1 MCNVNI
7 LNLSSNDPAYQ
18 YKVQKIIQKTVR
30 VPSSLYTMNLGSLS
44 TYQAPLSSI
53 KVNWNQSS
61 DRRDPHI
68 QSNSGRSQGS
78 FYHGSS
84 LRHTQ
89 TRERPGATSPGGV
102 GVDIKHNSYNRYMN
116 RLKAPYLKRGPIPTT
131 FGVPIP
137 FNPAFPVY
145 GGKTMKTS
153 IINNC
158 NCDGMNNNNIY
169 NVNDKANLSG
179 DHLYDVVYNVGNYVY
194 CQKSVNTPFL
204 KAQIMDI
211 SEEGLYTIL
220 FTIDSTIMTVEYS
233 SIIPY
238 FNCDNCHSTNENNI
252 MTEIDMIIGKT
263 DFGAEINNCE
273 LLNLYTGPNAIPYIL
288 NLLKYTAI

>member
-18 YKVQKIIQKTVR
+18 YQVQKIIQKTVR

-44 TYQAPLSSI
+44 TYQSPLSSI

-84 LRHTQ
+84 LRHSQ

-116 RLKAPYLKRGPIPTT
+116 RLKAPYLKRGPVPTS

-158 NCDGMNNNNIY
+158 NCDDNVNNNIY

-179 DHLYDVVYNVGNYVY
+179 DGSYIYVVGDYVY
-194 CQKSVNTPFL
+194 CQKSVNKPFF
-204 KAQIMDI
+204 KAKIIHILD
-211 SEEGLYTIL
+211 GLYTIL
-220 FTIDSTIMTVEYS
+220 FIHDNTTIIVGYS
-233 SIIPY
+233 SLIPY
-238 FNCDNCHSTNENNI
+238 FNCENCNLTTVNGMTIDLSIVIGESDNGSQANSCT
-252 MTEIDMIIGKT
+252 
-263 DFGAEINNCE
+263 
-273 LLNLYTGPNAIPYIL
+273 LLNLYTGPDAVPYIL
-288 NLLKYTAI
+288 NLLKYTVI

>member
-18 YKVQKIIQKTVR
+18 YQVQKIIQKTVR

-44 TYQAPLSSI
+44 TYQSPLSSI

-84 LRHTQ
+84 LRHSQ

-102 GVDIKHNSYNRYMN
+102 GVDIKHNSYNRYLN
-116 RLKAPYLKRGPIPTT
+116 RLKAPKLKRGVISPI
-131 FGVPIP
+131 FGTPIP

-145 GGKTMKTS
+145 GGKTIKTS

-158 NCDGMNNNNIY
+158 NCPSIDNTIIYKMTPKSELNKIAYIFNIGDMVYARISLNNPMVKATIIDIISNIY
-169 NVNDKANLSG
+169 VIQFLDGTVINLSYG
-179 DHLYDVVYNVGNYVY
+179 
-194 CQKSVNTPFL
+194 TF
-204 KAQIMDI
+204 
-211 SEEGLYTIL
+211 
-220 FTIDSTIMTVEYS
+220 
-233 SIIPY
+233 IPY
-238 FNCDNCHSTNENNI
+238 FPCDCLTETGLNNI
-252 MTEIDMIIGKT
+252 STQLGVGSIDSL
-263 DFGAEINNCE
+263 FGVGANNDCD
-273 LLNLYTGPNAIPYIL
+273 LLNAVTNPNSLKFIM
-288 NLLKYTAI
+288 NLLNVNLML